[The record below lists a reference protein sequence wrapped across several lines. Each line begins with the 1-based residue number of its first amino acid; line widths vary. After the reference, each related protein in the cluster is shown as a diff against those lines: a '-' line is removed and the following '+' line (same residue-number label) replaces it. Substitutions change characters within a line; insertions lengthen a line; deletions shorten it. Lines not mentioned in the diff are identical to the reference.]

1 MLPKWNKFHHQNNI
15 CEKCILFL
23 VLYALLDW
31 NVAVKRMGKLPAEAF
46 DYIETI
52 REQRIFID
60 VTEQEIKGKKEEYI
74 HPNGQ
79 TRMHRPELSM
89 EIEMDGRKKQQ
100 LQS

>member
-60 VTEQEIKGKKEEYI
+60 VTEQEIKGKKKRNIYI
-74 HPNGQ
+74 R
-79 TRMHRPELSM
+79 TA
-89 EIEMDGRKKQQ
+89 KQECTV
-100 LQS
+100 QSYPWK